1 MDTRRDGA
9 QAAQVHPTPSATPS
23 ATSAASLAHWSE
35 AGRRGMEAFY
45 ALATEDYRQLA
56 AARDWAGAF
65 GELAGGRDRVTLLD
79 VACGSGKFPTAL
91 LATDGVA
98 ALAGEL
104 TVETDLLDPSRFSL
118 DEARGTLA
126 PPFVHAADHECTLQ
140 DLDVRPGGW
149 DLVWSTHGLYALAP
163 DEVAAGMARF
173 VDAIAPGG
181 LGVVAQAT
189 RASHYLLVD
198 AAFRRS
204 FDPEGRRVAYTSAEQ
219 VVAALADLPVEV
231 EEQLLSY
238 RTSVARDD
246 RATAEG
252 FLQRCVFD
260 DSVPLADMEADP
272 VLGAYLQSCVE
283 GDRWVFDHL
292 VSLVTVRRAEVSA

>member
-1 MDTRRDGA
+1 MDRRRALA
-9 QAAQVHPTPSATPS
+9 QAAHVPPAPAVPPT
-23 ATSAASLAHWSE
+23 TSAASLAHWSE

-56 AARDWAGAF
+56 AARDWAATLRD
-65 GELAGGRDRVTLLD
+65 LAAGRDRVTLLD

-91 LATDGVA
+91 LATGVA
-98 ALAGEL
+98 DLAGEL
-104 TVETDLLDPSRFSL
+104 VVATDLLDPSRFSL

-126 PPFVHAADHECTLQ
+126 PPFVHTGDHECTLQ
-140 DLDVRPGGW
+140 DLDVRDGGW

-189 RASHYLLVD
+189 RASHYLVVD
-198 AAFRRS
+198 EAFRRS
-204 FDPEGRRVAYTSAEQ
+204 FNPEGRRVPYTSAEQ
-219 VVAALADLPVEV
+219 VVAALADLPVEGD
-231 EEQLLSY
+231 EQLLTY

-260 DSVPLADMEADP
+260 DSVPLTDMEADP

-283 GDRWVFDHL
+283 GDRWVFDHR
-292 VSLVTVRRAEVSA
+292 VSLVTVRRTAASA